1 MTTTTLAVLVPLLPF
16 LGAVAGLL
24 LGRTRPRLRTPPRR
38 PAARS
43 PPSALA
49 VVVAVRQGGDQ
60 AVDAATELTPTGS
73 VPIELALHIDGFAA
87 LVAVLVGL
95 VATCVQIYSTGYLRD
110 DPRYPSYA
118 ALVSLFTSAMLLVV
132 YSGDLM
138 VLLVG
143 WEIMGIC
150 SYFLVGHYW
159 ETPEARAA
167 SLKAFL
173 VTKLGDVPFLIG
185 LFALAADAGSFRI
198 TSILGTVASGGL
210 DHPTL
215 IALLLL
221 AGVAG
226 KSAQF
231 PLHTWL
237 PDAMAGPTPVSA
249 LIHAA
254 TMVAAG
260 VYFVARLLPVFAASA
275 AALVVLAVMAAVTM
289 VGSALAALAQDD
301 IKRVLAYSTIGQ
313 LGYMTGALAVGD
325 RGAAVF
331 HLLSHGAFKALL
343 FLGGGR
349 DHPRRRHQL
358 AGRHV
363 PDERPARP
371 RPRRLLDD
379 DRGAPRARRDPAL
392 QRLLLQGGRPRRRRA
407 RRHRPRRG
415 HPRRRRLDRP
425 RRRPGHRPAHRR
437 LRDPPVAARLP
448 RPGSRGP
455 RPRQAAHRHERR
467 AVGARRPLARLRPRH
482 RPRCPTGSTDATST
496 PTLTT
501 SVLGTG
507 VALVGGLV
515 TYGAWRHTTAMAA
528 RVPLGAVAAHPDGDA
543 GLVEAEAIAS
553 HAPAYGDM
561 ASAPDPADPGR
572 LLLGPLHRHAAVGF
586 HLDAVYAA
594 LFVRPVQAAATL
606 VRFLDREVVDTY
618 VRGAGAAPRWLG
630 AAVRRAQT
638 GNVQTYLERAA
649 RRLRRPG
656 GRRRPRRHRGSVS
669 RRDRY
674 QRVRDAVPS
683 RVHRRRPAPR
693 RRRRS
698 AAGPARADGEAP
710 EQAVLRHGVTV
721 TGAVLIAAIVLALG
735 FDHDH
740 PSRMQ
745 ATTDISWIPALDVR
759 IHLGIDGISLP
770 LLVLTA
776 LLTFLCAL
784 YRYFK
789 MPTGP
794 SPKAFVA
801 LAPRPRV
808 RHPRHLRRP
817 RPAAVLPR
825 LRDGAHPDVLPH
837 RPLGR

>member
-24 LGRTRPRLRTPPRR
+24 LGRTAPGFVRPLAVLPPL
-38 PAARS
+38 AALG
-43 PPSALA
+43 LA
-49 VVVAVRQGGDQ
+49 VVVAVRQGGEQ
-60 AVDAATELTPTGS
+60 AVSAATELTPTGS
-73 VPIELALHIDGFAA
+73 VPIELALYVDGFAA

-95 VATCVQIYSTGYLRD
+95 VATCVQIYSTGYLRN

-167 SLKAFL
+167 SIKAFL

-185 LFALAADAGSFRI
+185 LFALAADTGSFRI
-198 TSILGTVASGGL
+198 TKILGNVASGGL

-260 VYFVARLLPVFAASA
+260 VYFVARLLPVFAASS

-289 VGSALAALAQDD
+289 AGSALAALAQDD

-343 FLGGGR
+343 FLGAGVIIHAAGTNSLAAMSRMKDLRARVPDAYWTMTVALLALAAIPPFSGFFTKEAVLGAAEHVATGHAEGIPGAVGWIVLVAGLVTALLTAAYAMRLWLLAFRGHGPEAPDHGRQPIVMNAVLWVLAVPSLAFGLATGPLSDWFDGR
-349 DHPRRRHQL
+349 DL
-358 AGRHV
+358 
-363 PDERPARP
+363 
-371 RPRRLLDD
+371 
-379 DRGAPRARRDPAL
+379 
-392 QRLLLQGGRPRRRRA
+392 
-407 RRHRPRRG
+407 
-415 HPRRRRLDRP
+415 
-425 RRRPGHRPAHRR
+425 
-437 LRDPPVAARLP
+437 
-448 RPGSRGP
+448 
-455 RPRQAAHRHERR
+455 
-467 AVGARRPLARLRPRH
+467 
-482 RPRCPTGSTDATST
+482 T

-501 SVLGTG
+501 AVLGTG
-507 VALVGGLV
+507 VALVGGIV
-515 TYGAWRHTTAMAA
+515 TYGAWRHTMAMAV
-528 RVPLGAVAAHPDGDA
+528 RVPMGAVAAHPEGDA

-553 HAPAYGDM
+553 HAPAYGDV

-618 VRGAGAAPRWLG
+618 VRGADALPRWLG
-630 AAVRRAQT
+630 TAVRRAQT
-638 GNVQTYLERAA
+638 GNLQTYVSALLAGTVVLVVAA
-649 RRLRRPG
+649 
-656 GRRRPRRHRGSVS
+656 
-669 RRDRY
+669 
-674 QRVRDAVPS
+674 
-683 RVHRRRPAPR
+683 
-693 RRRRS
+693 
-698 AAGPARADGEAP
+698 
-710 EQAVLRHGVTV
+710 
-721 TGAVLIAAIVLALG
+721 
-735 FDHDH
+735 
-740 PSRMQ
+740 
-745 ATTDISWIPALDVR
+745 
-759 IHLGIDGISLP
+759 
-770 LLVLTA
+770 LLVATA
-776 LLTFLCAL
+776 
-784 YRYFK
+784 
-789 MPTGP
+789 
-794 SPKAFVA
+794 
-801 LAPRPRV
+801 
-808 RHPRHLRRP
+808 
-817 RPAAVLPR
+817 
-825 LRDGAHPDVLPH
+825 GA
-837 RPLGR
+837 

>member
-1 MTTTTLAVLVPLLPF
+1 VTTTTLAVLVPLLPF

-24 LGRTRPRLRTPPRR
+24 LGRTAPGFVRPLAVLPTLT
-38 PAARS
+38 AL
-43 PPSALA
+43 ALA
-49 VVVAVRQGGDQ
+49 VVVAVRQGGDEP
-60 AVDAATELTPTGS
+60 VDAAAELTPTGS

-87 LVAVLVGL
+87 LVAVLVAF

-143 WEIMGIC
+143 WEVMGIC

-185 LFALAADAGSFRI
+185 LFALADDAGSFRI
-198 TSILGTVASGGL
+198 TRVLGAVANGGL

-260 VYFVARLLPVFAASA
+260 VYFIARLLPLFQASQAAMT
-275 AALVVLAVMAAVTM
+275 VLAVMAAVTM
-289 VGSALAALAQDD
+289 AGSGLAALAQDD

-343 FLGGGR
+343 FLAAGVIIHAAGTNS
-349 DHPRRRHQL
+349 L
-358 AGRHV
+358 AATSRMKGLHDRV
-363 PDERPARP
+363 PDAYWTMTVALLALAAIPPFSGFFSKESVLGAAEHVTTGHTEHAPAAAGWIVLVAGLVTALLTAAYAM
-371 RPRRLLDD
+371 RLWLLAF
-379 DRGAPRARRDPAL
+379 RGRGTEAPDH
-392 QRLLLQGGRPRRRRA
+392 GR
-407 RRHRPRRG
+407 
-415 HPRRRRLDRP
+415 
-425 RRRPGHRPAHRR
+425 
-437 LRDPPVAARLP
+437 
-448 RPGSRGP
+448 
-455 RPRQAAHRHERR
+455 Q
-467 AVGARRPLARLRPRH
+467 PLAMTVVLWVLAAPSLALGGLAYNSL
-482 RPRCPTGSTDATST
+482 PGWFGGDDLT

-507 VALVGGLV
+507 LALVGGIV
-515 TYGAWRHTTAMAA
+515 VYAAWRHTTAFAA
-528 RVPLGAVAAHPDGDA
+528 QAPLGAVAAHPEGDA
-543 GLVEAEAIAS
+543 AQVEAEAIAS
-553 HAPAYGDM
+553 HTPAYGDI
-561 ASAPDPADPGR
+561 AEAPDPADPGR
-572 LLLGPLHRHAAVGF
+572 LILGPLHRHAAAGF
-586 HLDAVYAA
+586 HLDAVYSA
-594 LFVRPVQAAATL
+594 LFVRPVRAAAVL

-618 VRGAGAAPRWLG
+618 VRGAGTLPRWLG

-638 GNVQTYLERAA
+638 GNVQTY
-649 RRLRRPG
+649 
-656 GRRRPRRHRGSVS
+656 VS
-669 RRDRY
+669 
-674 QRVRDAVPS
+674 ALL
-683 RVHRRRPAPR
+683 
-693 RRRRS
+693 
-698 AAGPARADGEAP
+698 AG
-710 EQAVLRHGVTV
+710 TV
-721 TGAVLIAAIVLALG
+721 VLA
-735 FDHDH
+735 
-740 PSRMQ
+740 
-745 ATTDISWIPALDVR
+745 V
-759 IHLGIDGISLP
+759 
-770 LLVLTA
+770 
-776 LLTFLCAL
+776 
-784 YRYFK
+784 
-789 MPTGP
+789 
-794 SPKAFVA
+794 
-801 LAPRPRV
+801 
-808 RHPRHLRRP
+808 
-817 RPAAVLPR
+817 AAVLVAT
-825 LRDGAHPDVLPH
+825 GA
-837 RPLGR
+837 

>member
-24 LGRTRPRLRTPPRR
+24 LGRTAPGLARPLAVL
-38 PAARS
+38 PALTS
-43 PPSALA
+43 LALA
-49 VVVAVRQGGDQ
+49 AVVAARQGGD
-60 AVDAATELTPTGS
+60 AGVDAATQLTPTGS
-73 VPIELALHIDGFAA
+73 VPIDLALHIDGFAA
-87 LVAVLVGL
+87 LAAVLVGL
-95 VATCVQIYSTGYLRD
+95 VASCVQIYSTAYLHD

-198 TSILGTVASGGL
+198 TRILDTVAHGGL

-289 VGSALAALAQDD
+289 AGSALAALAQDD

-331 HLLSHGAFKALL
+331 HLLAHGAFKALL
-343 FLGGGR
+343 FLAAGVIIHAAGTNS
-349 DHPRRRHQL
+349 L
-358 AGRHV
+358 AAMSRMKDLRARV
-363 PDERPARP
+363 PDAYWTMTVALLALAAVPPFSGFFSKEAVLGAAEHTATGHSGSPPGAAGWIVLVAGLVTALLTAAYAT
-371 RPRRLLDD
+371 RLWLLAFNG
-379 DRGAPRARRDPAL
+379 RGAEAPDH
-392 QRLLLQGGRPRRRRA
+392 GRQ
-407 RRHRPRRG
+407 
-415 HPRRRRLDRP
+415 
-425 RRRPGHRPAHRR
+425 
-437 LRDPPVAARLP
+437 PVAMTAVLWVLAVPSLAFGVTVGVLP
-448 RPGSRGP
+448 DWFDG
-455 RPRQAAHRHERR
+455 HK
-467 AVGARRPLARLRPRH
+467 LA
-482 RPRCPTGSTDATST
+482 

-507 VALVGGLV
+507 FALVGALV
-515 TYGAWRHTTAMAA
+515 TYGAWRQTTSLAA
-528 RVPLGAVAAHPDGDA
+528 RVPIGAVAAHRDGDA
-543 GLVEAEAIAS
+543 GLVEAEAIATRS
-553 HAPAYGDM
+553 SAYGDV
-561 ASAPDPADPGR
+561 AAAPDPADPGR
-572 LLLGPLHRHAAVGF
+572 LLLGPLHRHAAAGF
-586 HLDAVYAA
+586 RLDAVYAA
-594 LFVRPVQAAATL
+594 LFVRPVQAGARL
-606 VRFLDREVVDTY
+606 VRFLDREVVETY

-630 AAVRRAQT
+630 VAVRRAQT
-638 GNVQTYLERAA
+638 GNVQTYL
-649 RRLRRPG
+649 
-656 GRRRPRRHRGSVS
+656 
-669 RRDRY
+669 
-674 QRVRDAVPS
+674 
-683 RVHRRRPAPR
+683 
-693 RRRRS
+693 S
-698 AAGPARADGEAP
+698 ALLAG
-710 EQAVLRHGVTV
+710 TV
-721 TGAVLIAAIVLALG
+721 VLA
-735 FDHDH
+735 
-740 PSRMQ
+740 
-745 ATTDISWIPALDVR
+745 V
-759 IHLGIDGISLP
+759 
-770 LLVLTA
+770 
-776 LLTFLCAL
+776 
-784 YRYFK
+784 
-789 MPTGP
+789 
-794 SPKAFVA
+794 
-801 LAPRPRV
+801 
-808 RHPRHLRRP
+808 
-817 RPAAVLPR
+817 AAVLVATA
-825 LRDGAHPDVLPH
+825 GA
-837 RPLGR
+837 